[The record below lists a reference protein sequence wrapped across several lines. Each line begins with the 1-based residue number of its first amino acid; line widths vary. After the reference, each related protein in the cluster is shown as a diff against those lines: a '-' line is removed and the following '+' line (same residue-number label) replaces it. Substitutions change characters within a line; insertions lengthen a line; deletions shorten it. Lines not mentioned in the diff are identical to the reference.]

1 MTITLTAASETL
13 PSSASMASRLA
24 LARMWE
30 YRRSIAELTCPI
42 ISSIVLSVLARIG
55 EFGAERMA

>member
-1 MTITLTAASETL
+1 
-13 PSSASMASRLA
+13 MASRLA

-55 EFGAERMA
+55 EFGAKRMA